1 MNYLKVN
8 PGKFQLLLTSKD
20 ETSIK
25 IGDTDIK
32 SSSFKKLLGVI
43 IDNKLTFNEHV
54 SKLCKKASNKL
65 HTLARI
71 SKYMTKGR
79 LRAVMNVFFSSQ
91 FAYCPLIWMFHNRT
105 LNNRI
110 NKLQERALRLVHN
123 DNTSSFYELLQ
134 KDNSF
139 TIHHRNIQK
148 LALEMYRV
156 KHRIAPKIMCELFNE
171 ANVPYN
177 LRQDVRFRSYNVKT
191 ALYGTETLSYL
202 GPNIWN
208 LVPSDIRGC
217 ATEPIF
223 HQKIKIWKPDRYPCR
238 LCEVYIPD
246 LGFIN

>member
-1 MNYLKVN
+1 MN
-8 PGKFQLLLTSKD
+8 
-20 ETSIK
+20 
-25 IGDTDIK
+25 
-32 SSSFKKLLGVI
+32 
-43 IDNKLTFNEHV
+43 
-54 SKLCKKASNKL
+54 A
-65 HTLARI
+65 
-71 SKYMTKGR
+71 
-79 LRAVMNVFFSSQ
+79 FFSSQ

-177 LRQDVRFRSYNVKT
+177 LRQEVSFRSYNVKT
-191 ALYGTETLSYL
+191 VLYG
-202 GPNIWN
+202 W
-208 LVPSDIRGC
+208 
-217 ATEPIF
+217 
-223 HQKIKIWKPDRYPCR
+223 H
-238 LCEVYIPD
+238 
-246 LGFIN
+246 